1 MGVTA
6 DRGRPTAIGFLLLL
20 TVLALPAKAQSANYT
35 GWEWEGRTLEPIR
48 SDTLE
53 VLTPPDEWLAR
64 DKALHV
70 GASFLITLSSQ
81 YVFENKL
88 ELTEGEAF
96 PLAMTTALS
105 AGVLKEVLDSR
116 RPHAPHFCT
125 RDLVADAVGV
135 LLAVGIIL
143 L

>member
-1 MGVTA
+1 MA
-6 DRGRPTAIGFLLLL
+6 S
-20 TVLALPAKAQSANYT
+20 AQTTSYT
-35 GWEWEGRTLEPIR
+35 SWSWEGRALEPVFA
-48 SDTLE
+48 DTIE
-53 VLTPPDEWLAR
+53 VLPQQDEWLAR

-88 ELTEGEAF
+88 ELTEGEAL

>member
-6 DRGRPTAIGFLLLL
+6 DQGRPTAIGFLLLL
-20 TVLALPAKAQSANYT
+20 TILAHPAKAQSANYT
-35 GWEWEGRTLEPIR
+35 GWEWEGQALER
-48 SDTLE
+48 VAADTTEL
-53 VLTPPDEWLAR
+53 LSPPDDWLAR

-88 ELTEGEAF
+88 DLTEGEAL
-96 PLAMTTALS
+96 PLAMATALS
-105 AGVLKEVLDSR
+105 AGVLKEVLDSQR
-116 RPHAPHFCT
+116 SHTPHFCT